1 MFSQK
6 MIKCFQWSLYRLQK
20 KKGNMIILQ
29 RVRKMALKKEKLVLN
44 SLWCKGCGV
53 CAAFCPKG
61 VLALEGE
68 KIVIKEIENCIYC
81 GMCEPRC
88 PDFALHLEEVAE

>member
-1 MFSQK
+1 METIELDSALKIRKAIFAYCK
-6 MIKCFQWSLYRLQK
+6 RCE
-20 KKGNMIILQ
+20 
-29 RVRKMALKKEKLVLN
+29 KMALKKKKLVLN

-68 KIVIKEIENCIYC
+68 KIVIKEIEKCLYC
-81 GMCEPRC
+81 GMCELRC
-88 PDFALHLEEVAE
+88 PDFALYLEEVAE

>member
-1 MFSQK
+1 MVVIELHNSK
-6 MIKCFQWSLYRLQK
+6 NEKGNICILQK
-20 KKGNMIILQ
+20 
-29 RVRKMALKKEKLVLN
+29 VRKMALKKKKLVLN

-68 KIVIKEIENCIYC
+68 KIVIKEIEKCIYC
-81 GMCEPRC
+81 GMCELRC
-88 PDFALHLEEVAE
+88 PDYALHLEEVAE